1 MAPDPIGLL
10 DMEAAVWLEPQD
22 KGRGEGS
29 EPDGRTSDAPAGES
43 RPSDPGQIDALYRQE
58 APALRH
64 YVRRVVRNSSDA
76 EDIVQES
83 FIRLWRALSCG
94 NIQSP
99 RAVLFKTGRN
109 LALNHVRNDRVR
121 NSDTARAAMD
131 DAFARR
137 IATAEEE
144 LIASEEAAACRHLM
158 DGLPVRCRVAFV
170 LRVVDELSYKEMSE
184 QMQLSISTIEK
195 HIGKGKNIC
204 RSRLADGMRNRDG
217 SLEALLSGRFEQP
230 QPGRT
235 TRGAPVLLAAE

>member
-1 MAPDPIGLL
+1 
-10 DMEAAVWLEPQD
+10 MEGAVWLEPQD

-29 EPDGRTSDAPAGES
+29 EPDARISDALPGKS
-43 RPSDPGQIDALYRQE
+43 RACDPGLIDALYRQE
-58 APALRH
+58 AAALRH
-64 YVRRVVRNSSDA
+64 YVRRVVRSSSDA

-83 FIRLWRALSCG
+83 FVRLWRALSCG
-94 NIQSP
+94 DIQSP

-109 LALNHVRNDRVR
+109 LALNHLRNDRVR

-131 DAFARR
+131 DTFMRR

-158 DGLPVRCRVAFV
+158 DGLPLRCREAFV

-195 HIGKGKNIC
+195 HIGKGKTIC
-204 RSRLADGMRNRDG
+204 RSRLADGWRNRDG
-217 SLEALLSGRFEQP
+217 SLEALLSGKFESSQ
-230 QPGRT
+230 GVREV
-235 TRGAPVLLAAE
+235 RNAPVLLAAE

>member
-1 MAPDPIGLL
+1 VEG
-10 DMEAAVWLEPQD
+10 AVWLEPQD

-29 EPDGRTSDAPAGES
+29 EPDGRIPDALRENSHSPD
-43 RPSDPGQIDALYRQE
+43 PSLIDDLYRQE
-58 APALRH
+58 SVALRH
-64 YVRRVVRNSSDA
+64 YVRRMVRSNSDA

-94 NIQSP
+94 AIQSA

-109 LALNHVRNDRVR
+109 LALNHLRNDRVR

-158 DGLPVRCRVAFV
+158 DGLPLRCREAFV

-195 HIGKGKNIC
+195 HIGKGKDIC
-204 RSRLADGMRNRDG
+204 RSRLAEGRRNRDG
-217 SLEALLSGRFEQP
+217 SLEALLSGNFESSHGAREP
-230 QPGRT
+230 RT
-235 TRGAPVLLAAE
+235 VPLLVAAE